1 MNIHMNKWRMM
12 LKVAGIVL
20 VLIIMK
26 IVVEFFNLDLISI
39 SPLITAFVGG
49 VIFIIA
55 FILAG
60 TLSDYKEA
68 EKIPGELAASIKTLY
83 KDVRIACAGDEKMAS
98 DMHGRIKELVGVIN
112 SNFRHNNW
120 KQSEVNSVVD
130 VIDDDILELS
140 TKGTPPQFTMKLRTE
155 LTNIDKISN
164 RIETIKETSFIPA
177 AYSIAQ
183 LAIGMAIATLLF
195 TKIDPYFEGLTLFGV
210 ISLLL
215 VSLILLIK
223 DMDDPFEV
231 GKKTYADVDL
241 DLMYKLEEYL
251 KDK

>member
-1 MNIHMNKWRMM
+1 M
-12 LKVAGIVL
+12 LLKIAGIVL
-20 VLIIMK
+20 VLILMK
-26 IVVEFFNLDLISI
+26 IFVEFFNLDIISI

-83 KDVRIACAGDEKMAS
+83 KDVRIACAGNEKMTFHMRS
-98 DMHGRIKELVGVIN
+98 RVKELVSVIN
-112 SNFRHNNW
+112 SNFKQNDW
-120 KQSEVNSVVD
+120 KQRDVNAVVD
-130 VIDDDILELS
+130 AIDESIIELS
-140 TKGTPPQFTMKLRTE
+140 MKGTPPQFITKLRSE

-177 AYSIAQ
+177 AYTIAQ
-183 LAIGMAIATLLF
+183 LAIGMAIAILLF

-241 DLMYKLEEYL
+241 GLMYKLEQYL
-251 KDK
+251 NDPKKN

>member
-1 MNIHMNKWRMM
+1 MNKWRII
-12 LKVAGIVL
+12 LKVAVIVL

-26 IVVEFFNLDLISI
+26 IFVEFFNLDLISI

-83 KDVRIACAGDEKMAS
+83 KDVRIACAGNEKMAS
-98 DMHGRIKELVGVIN
+98 DMHECIKELVGVIN

-140 TKGTPPQFTMKLRTE
+140 KKGVPPQFTMKLRAE

-195 TKIDPYFEGLTLFGV
+195 TKIDPYFEGLILFGV